1 MRTNIA
7 EIQKDLLE
15 AANALKSV
23 DLKDQAAVDA
33 AEVKVNELTRVL
45 DLAKKADAAE
55 RLAVAQHLQKEEKKG
70 HTFSIIR
77 FLNGAMPGATLDG
90 LEAEMAAEGAKE
102 LQRSG
107 IAPKGLVIPAAVF
120 TRGASGQNAGTNA
133 DGGNLV
139 ITGQHYVDEVSER
152 LTVFKM
158 GATVLTD
165 LVGNVDLPSVGGV
178 TFAFVNEGVSTSTT
192 KKASVAKATLSPKG
206 IRGHMAV
213 TRDLLAQS
221 SLNVEQ
227 ILKDRIVSAE
237 AACID
242 KAALAAIVTAATS
255 AGTSFSFANLVAME
269 TAINAANANRGK
281 MGYILPA
288 ADWGLAKVTAK
299 ASGFP
304 AMILEPG
311 NIING
316 YKADFSNQFAAN
328 TPVFGNF
335 EDLFIGRWGG
345 VEILV
350 DPFTMADTGEIKLQL
365 FSYAD
370 VKVALA
376 KSFSKLVIA

>member
-1 MRTNIA
+1 MRNIA

-15 AANALKSV
+15 AVTALKSV

-33 AEVKVNELTRVL
+33 AEAKVNELTREL
-45 DLAKKADAAE
+45 DIAKKADAAE

-77 FLNGAMPGATLDG
+77 FLNGAMPGAHLDG
-90 LEAEMAAEGAKE
+90 LEAEMAAEGARE

-107 IAPKGLVIPAAVF
+107 IAPKGLVIPAGVF
-120 TRGASGQNAGTNA
+120 QRSASGQNAGTA
-133 DGGNLV
+133 GDGGNIV

-178 TFAFVNEGVSTSTT
+178 TFAFVNEGVSTTST
-192 KKASVAKATLSPKG
+192 KKAAVAKATLSPKG

-227 ILKDRIVSAE
+227 ILKDRIIAAE

-242 KAALAAIVTAATS
+242 KAALAAIVSAATS
-255 AGTSFSFANLVAME
+255 AGTSFSYANLVAME

-281 MGYILPA
+281 MGYILPV
-288 ADWGLAKVTAK
+288 ADWGLAKVTQK

-311 NIING
+311 DMING

-370 VKVALA
+370 VKVALD

>member
-33 AEVKVNELTRVL
+33 AEVKVNELTREL

-77 FLNGAMPGATLDG
+77 FLNGAMPGAHLDG

-107 IAPKGLVIPAAVF
+107 IAPKGLVIPAGVF
-120 TRGASGQNAGTNA
+120 QRSASGQNAGTA
-133 DGGNLV
+133 GDGGNIV

-178 TFAFVNEGVSTSTT
+178 TFAFVNEGVSTTST
-192 KKASVAKATLSPKG
+192 KKAAVAKATLSPKG

-227 ILKDRIVSAE
+227 ILKDRIVAAE

-242 KAALAAIVTAATS
+242 KAALAAIVSAATS
-255 AGTSFSFANLVAME
+255 AGTSFTFANLVAME
-269 TAINAANANRGK
+269 TAINSENANRGK
-281 MGYILPA
+281 MGYILTA
-288 ADWGLAKVTAK
+288 ADWGLAKVTQK

-311 NIING
+311 NMING

>member
-1 MRTNIA
+1 MRNIA

-15 AANALKSV
+15 AVAALKSV

-33 AEVKVNELTRVL
+33 AEARVNELTREL
-45 DLAKKADAAE
+45 DIAKKADAAE

-77 FLNGAMPGATLDG
+77 FLNGAMPGRSLDG

-120 TRGASGQNAGTNA
+120 TRAASGQNAGTSA

-139 ITGQHYVDEVSER
+139 ITDQHYVDEVSER

-192 KKASVAKATLSPKG
+192 KKATVAKATLSPKG

-227 ILKDRIVSAE
+227 ILRDRIVAAE

-242 KAALAAIVTAATS
+242 KAALAAIVSAASS

-311 NIING
+311 DIING
-316 YKADFSNQFAAN
+316 YKADFSNQFAAD

>member
-33 AEVKVNELTRVL
+33 AEVKVNELTREL

-120 TRGASGQNAGTNA
+120 TRSASGQNAGTNSE
-133 DGGNLV
+133 GGNLV

-316 YKADFSNQFAAN
+316 YKADFSNQFAAD

>member
-33 AEVKVNELTRVL
+33 AEVKVNELTREL

-120 TRGASGQNAGTNA
+120 TRSASGQNAGTNSE
-133 DGGNLV
+133 GGNLV

-316 YKADFSNQFAAN
+316 YKADFSNQFADN

>member
-15 AANALKSV
+15 ATNSLKSV

-33 AEVKVNELTRVL
+33 AEAKVNELTREL
-45 DLAKKADAAE
+45 GLAKKADEAE
-55 RLAVAQHLQKEEKKG
+55 RLAIAQHLQKEEKKG
-70 HTFSIIR
+70 HSFSIIR
-77 FLNGAMPGATLDG
+77 FLNGAMPGRSLDG
-90 LEAEMAAEGAKE
+90 IEAEMAAEGAKE

-120 TRGASGQNAGTNA
+120 TRGASGQNAGTSA

-139 ITGQHYVDEVSER
+139 ITGQHYVDEVNER

-192 KKASVAKATLSPKG
+192 KKAAVAKATLSPKG

-227 ILKDRIVSAE
+227 ILKDRIVAAE

-242 KAALAAIVTAATS
+242 KAALAAIVAAASS

-311 NIING
+311 DIINS
-316 YKADFSNQFAAN
+316 YKADFSNQFAAD

-345 VEILV
+345 VEVLV
-350 DPFTMADTGEIKLQL
+350 DPFTMSDTGEIKIQL

-370 VKVALA
+370 TKVALA

>member
-1 MRTNIA
+1 MRNIA
-7 EIQKDLLE
+7 EIQMDLLE
-15 AANALKSV
+15 AVAALKSV
-23 DLKDQAAVDA
+23 DLKYQAAVDA
-33 AEVKVNELTRVL
+33 AEAKVNELTREL
-45 DLAKKADAAE
+45 GLAKKADEAE
-55 RLAVAQHLQKEEKKG
+55 RLAVAQHLQKEEKKV

-120 TRGASGQNAGTNA
+120 TRAASGQNAGTNA

-139 ITGQHYVDEVSER
+139 ITDQHYVDEVSER

-178 TFAFVNEGVSTSTT
+178 TFAFVNEGVSTATT
-192 KKASVAKATLSPKG
+192 KKATVAKATLSPKG

-227 ILKDRIVSAE
+227 ILKDRIVAAE

-242 KAALAAIVTAATS
+242 KAALAAIVSAASS

-311 NIING
+311 DIING
-316 YKADFSNQFAAN
+316 YKADFSNQFAAD

>member
-33 AEVKVNELTRVL
+33 AEVKVNELTREL

-120 TRGASGQNAGTNA
+120 TRSASGQNAGTNSE
-133 DGGNLV
+133 GGNLV

-311 NIING
+311 DIING
-316 YKADFSNQFAAN
+316 YKADFSNQFAAD

>member
-7 EIQKDLLE
+7 EIQKDLLG
-15 AANALKSV
+15 AVAALKSV

-33 AEVKVNELTRVL
+33 AEARVNELTREL
-45 DLAKKADAAE
+45 DIAKKADAAE
-55 RLAVAQHLQKEEKKG
+55 RLAVAQHLLKEEKKG

-77 FLNGAMPGATLDG
+77 FLNGAMPGRSLDG

-107 IAPKGLVIPAAVF
+107 IAPKGLVIPAGVF
-120 TRGASGQNAGTNA
+120 QRNASGQNAGTA
-133 DGGNLV
+133 GDGGNIV

-178 TFAFVNEGVSTSTT
+178 TFAFVNEGVSTSST
-192 KKASVAKATLSPKG
+192 KKAAVAKATLSPKG

-227 ILKDRIVSAE
+227 ILKDRIIAAE

-242 KAALAAIVTAATS
+242 KAALAAVVSAATS

-269 TAINAANANRGK
+269 TAINSENANRGK
-281 MGYILPA
+281 MGYILTA
-288 ADWGLAKVTAK
+288 ADWGLAKVTQK

-311 NIING
+311 NMING

>member
-33 AEVKVNELTRVL
+33 AEVKVNELTREL

-120 TRGASGQNAGTNA
+120 TRSASGQNAGTNS

-192 KKASVAKATLSPKG
+192 KKATVAKATLSPKG

-288 ADWGLAKVTAK
+288 ADWGLTKVTAK

-316 YKADFSNQFAAN
+316 YKADFSNQFAAD

>member
-33 AEVKVNELTRVL
+33 AEVKVNELTREL

-120 TRGASGQNAGTNA
+120 TRSASGQNAGTNSE
-133 DGGNLV
+133 GGNLV

-192 KKASVAKATLSPKG
+192 KKAAVAKATLSPKG

-316 YKADFSNQFAAN
+316 YKADFSNQFADD

-370 VKVALA
+370 VKVALV

>member
-33 AEVKVNELTRVL
+33 AEVKVNELTREL

-70 HTFSIIR
+70 HTFSIVR
-77 FLNGAMPGATLDG
+77 FLNGAMPGAHLDG

-120 TRGASGQNAGTNA
+120 TRTASGQNAGTA
-133 DGGNLV
+133 GDGGNIV

-178 TFAFVNEGVSTSTT
+178 TFAFVNEGVSTSST
-192 KKASVAKATLSPKG
+192 KKAAVAKATLSPKG

-227 ILKDRIVSAE
+227 ILKDRIVAAE

-242 KAALAAIVTAATS
+242 KAALAAIVSAATS
-255 AGTSFSFANLVAME
+255 AGTSFTFANLVAME
-269 TAINAANANRGK
+269 TAINSENANRGK
-281 MGYILPA
+281 MGYILTA
-288 ADWGLAKVTAK
+288 ADWGLAKVTQK

-311 NIING
+311 NMING

>member
-15 AANALKSV
+15 AVNTLKSV

-33 AEVKVNELTRVL
+33 AEAKVKELTQEL
-45 DLAKKADAAE
+45 SLAKQAEEAE
-55 RLAVAQHLQKEEKKG
+55 RLAVVQHLQKEEKKG

-77 FLNGAMPGATLDG
+77 FLNGAMPGATLNG

-120 TRGASGQNAGTNA
+120 TRAASGQNAGTNA

-178 TFAFVNEGVSTSTT
+178 TFAFVNEGVSTSST
-192 KKASVAKATLSPKG
+192 KKAAVAKVTLSPKG

-227 ILKDRIVSAE
+227 ILKDRIIAAE

-242 KAALAAIVTAATS
+242 KAALAAVVAAATS
-255 AGTSFSFANLVAME
+255 AGTAFSYASLVAME
-269 TAINAANANRGK
+269 TAINSENANRGK
-281 MGYILPA
+281 MGYILPTS
-288 ADWGLAKVTAK
+288 DWGLAKTTVK
-299 ASGFP
+299 ASGIP
-304 AMILEPG
+304 AFILEQD
-311 NIING
+311 NMINS

-328 TPVFGNF
+328 TPIFGNY

-345 VEILV
+345 VEVLV
-350 DPFTMADTGEIKLQL
+350 DPFTMSDTGEIKIQL

-370 VKVALA
+370 TKVALA

>member
-1 MRTNIA
+1 MRNIA
-7 EIQKDLLE
+7 EIKKDLLE
-15 AANALKSV
+15 AVAALKSV
-23 DLKDQAAVDA
+23 DLKDQAAVNA
-33 AEVKVNELTRVL
+33 AEARVNELTREL
-45 DLAKKADAAE
+45 EIAKKADEAE
-55 RLAVAQHLQKEEKKG
+55 RLAVAQHLQNEEKKG

-120 TRGASGQNAGTNA
+120 TRGASGQNAGTSA

-192 KKASVAKATLSPKG
+192 KKATVAKATLSPKG

-227 ILKDRIVSAE
+227 ILKDRIVAAE

-242 KAALAAIVTAATS
+242 KAALAAIVSAASS

-311 NIING
+311 DIING
-316 YKADFSNQFAAN
+316 YKADFSNQFAAD

>member
-33 AEVKVNELTRVL
+33 AEVKVNELTREL

-120 TRGASGQNAGTNA
+120 TRSASGQNAGTNA

-192 KKASVAKATLSPKG
+192 KKAAVAKAALSPKG

-316 YKADFSNQFAAN
+316 YKADFSNQFADD

>member
-33 AEVKVNELTRVL
+33 AEAKVTELTREL

-70 HTFSIIR
+70 HAFSIIR

-90 LEAEMAAEGAKE
+90 LEAEMAAEGARE

-120 TRGASGQNAGTNA
+120 TRSASGQNAGTSA

-192 KKASVAKATLSPKG
+192 KKAAVAKATLSPKG

-227 ILKDRIVSAE
+227 ILKDRIVAAE

-242 KAALAAIVTAATS
+242 KAALAAIVSAASS
-255 AGTSFSFANLVAME
+255 AGTSFTFASLVAME
-269 TAINAANANRGK
+269 TAINSENANRGK
-281 MGYILPA
+281 MGYILTA
-288 ADWGLAKVTAK
+288 ADWGLAKVTQK

-311 NIING
+311 NMINS

>member
-33 AEVKVNELTRVL
+33 AEVKVNELTREL

-120 TRGASGQNAGTNA
+120 TRSASGQNAGTNS

-192 KKASVAKATLSPKG
+192 KKAAVAKATLSPKG

-316 YKADFSNQFAAN
+316 YKADFSNQFADD

>member
-15 AANALKSV
+15 AVNTLKSV

-33 AEVKVNELTRVL
+33 AEAKVKELTQEL
-45 DLAKKADAAE
+45 NLAKQAEEAE
-55 RLAVAQHLQKEEKKG
+55 RLAVVEHLQEEEKKG

-77 FLNGAMPGATLDG
+77 FLNGAMPGATLNG

-178 TFAFVNEGVSTSTT
+178 TFAFVNEGVSTSST
-192 KKASVAKATLSPKG
+192 KKAAVAKATLSPKG

-227 ILKDRIVSAE
+227 ILKDRIIAAE

-242 KAALAAIVTAATS
+242 KAALAAIVAAASS
-255 AGTSFSFANLVAME
+255 AGTAFSYANLVAME
-269 TAINAANANRGK
+269 TAINSENANRGK
-281 MGYILPA
+281 MGYILTT
-288 ADWGLAKVTAK
+288 ADWGLAKTTVK
-299 ASGFP
+299 ASGIP
-304 AMILEPG
+304 AFILEPG
-311 NIING
+311 NMING

>member
-15 AANALKSV
+15 ATSALKSV

-33 AEVKVNELTRVL
+33 AEAKVNELTREL
-45 DLAKKADAAE
+45 GLAKKADEAE
-55 RLAVAQHLQKEEKKG
+55 RLAVAQHLEKEEKKG

-77 FLNGAMPGATLDG
+77 FLNGAMPGAVLDG
-90 LEAEMAAEGAKE
+90 LEAEMAQEGAKE

-120 TRGASGQNAGTNA
+120 TRSASGQNAGTA
-133 DGGNLV
+133 GDGGNIV

-178 TFAFVNEGVSTSTT
+178 TFAFVNEGVSTSST
-192 KKASVAKATLSPKG
+192 KKATVAKATLSPKG

-227 ILKDRIVSAE
+227 ILKDRIVAAE

-242 KAALAAIVTAATS
+242 KAALAAIVSAASS

-269 TAINAANANRGK
+269 TAINGANANRGK
-281 MGYILPA
+281 MGYILPV

-311 NIING
+311 DIING
-316 YKADFSNQFAAN
+316 YKADFSNQFAAD

>member
-1 MRTNIA
+1 MRNIA

-15 AANALKSV
+15 AVAALKSV

-33 AEVKVNELTRVL
+33 AEARVNELTREL
-45 DLAKKADAAE
+45 DIAKKADAAE

-70 HTFSIIR
+70 RTFSIIR
-77 FLNGAMPGATLDG
+77 FLNGAMPGRSLDG

-120 TRGASGQNAGTNA
+120 TRSASGQNAGTA
-133 DGGNLV
+133 GDGGNII

-178 TFAFVNEGVSTSTT
+178 TFAFVNEGVSTSST
-192 KKASVAKATLSPKG
+192 KKAAVAKATLSPKG
-206 IRGHMAV
+206 IRGRMAV

-227 ILKDRIVSAE
+227 ILRDRIVAAE

-242 KAALAAIVTAATS
+242 KAALAAIVSAASS

-281 MGYILPA
+281 MGYILPV

-311 NIING
+311 DIING
-316 YKADFSNQFAAN
+316 YKADFSNQFAAD

>member
-1 MRTNIA
+1 MRNIA

-15 AANALKSV
+15 AVTALKSV

-33 AEVKVNELTRVL
+33 AEAKVNELTREL
-45 DLAKKADAAE
+45 DIAKKADAAE

-77 FLNGAMPGATLDG
+77 FLNGAMPGATLSG

-120 TRGASGQNAGTNA
+120 TRSASGQNAGTNA

-178 TFAFVNEGVSTSTT
+178 TFAFVNEGVSTSST
-192 KKASVAKATLSPKG
+192 KKATVAKATLSPKG

-227 ILKDRIVSAE
+227 ILKDRIIAAE

-242 KAALAAIVTAATS
+242 KAALAAIVSAATS
-255 AGTSFSFANLVAME
+255 AGTSFSYANLVAME

-288 ADWGLAKVTAK
+288 ADWGLAKVTQK

-311 NIING
+311 DIING

-370 VKVALA
+370 VKVALD

>member
-7 EIQKDLLE
+7 EIQKDLLG
-15 AANALKSV
+15 AVAALKNV

-33 AEVKVNELTRVL
+33 AEAKVNELTREL

-55 RLAVAQHLQKEEKKG
+55 RLAVAQHLQNEEKKG

-77 FLNGAMPGATLDG
+77 FLNGAMPGRSIDG

-107 IAPKGLVIPAAVF
+107 IAPKGLVIPAGVF
-120 TRGASGQNAGTNA
+120 QRSASGQNAGTNGE
-133 DGGNLV
+133 GGNLV

-192 KKASVAKATLSPKG
+192 KKAAVAKVTLSPKG

-221 SLNVEQ
+221 SLAIEQ
-227 ILKDRIVSAE
+227 ILKDRIIAAE

-242 KAALAAIVTAATS
+242 KAALAAVVSAASS
-255 AGTSFSFANLVAME
+255 AGTAFSFAALVAME
-269 TAINAANANRGK
+269 TAINSENANRGK
-281 MGYILPA
+281 MGYILPTS
-288 ADWGLAKVTAK
+288 DWGLAKVTVK
-299 ASGFP
+299 ASGIP
-304 AMILEPG
+304 AFILEPG
-311 NIING
+311 DTING
-316 YKADFSNQFAAN
+316 YKADFSNQFAAD
-328 TPVFGNF
+328 TPIFGNY

-345 VEILV
+345 VEVLV
-350 DPFTMADTGEIKLQL
+350 DPFTMSDTGEIKIQL

-370 VKVALA
+370 AKVALA

>member
-15 AANALKSV
+15 ATNALKSV

-33 AEVKVNELTRVL
+33 AEAKVNELTREL
-45 DLAKKADAAE
+45 GLAKKADEAE

-120 TRGASGQNAGTNA
+120 TRTASGQNAGTSA

-139 ITGQHYVDEVSER
+139 ITDQHYVDEVSER

-178 TFAFVNEGVSTSTT
+178 TFTFVNEGVSTSST
-192 KKASVAKATLSPKG
+192 KKATVAKATLSPRG

-221 SLNVEQ
+221 SMNVEQ
-227 ILKDRIVSAE
+227 ILKDRIVAAE

-242 KAALAAIVTAATS
+242 AAALAAIVSAASS

-311 NIING
+311 DIING

>member
-33 AEVKVNELTRVL
+33 AEAKVNELTREL

-90 LEAEMAAEGAKE
+90 LEAEMAQEGAKE

-178 TFAFVNEGVSTSTT
+178 TFAFVNEGVSTATT
-192 KKASVAKATLSPKG
+192 KKATVAKATLSPKG

-221 SLNVEQ
+221 SPNVEQ
-227 ILKDRIVSAE
+227 ILKDRIVAAE

-242 KAALAAIVTAATS
+242 KAALAAIVADASS

-311 NIING
+311 DIING
-316 YKADFSNQFAAN
+316 YKADFSNQFAAD

-345 VEILV
+345 VETLV

>member
-7 EIQKDLLE
+7 EIQKDLL
-15 AANALKSV
+15 AAVNELKGV

-33 AEVKVNELTRVL
+33 AEAKVKGFTQELN
-45 DLAKKADAAE
+45 LAKQAEEAE
-55 RLAVAQHLQKEEKKG
+55 RLAIAQHLQKEEKKG
-70 HTFSIIR
+70 HSFSIIR
-77 FLNGAMPGATLDG
+77 FLNGAMPGASLDG
-90 LEAEMAAEGAKE
+90 LEAEMAQEGAKE

-120 TRGASGQNAGTNA
+120 TRSASGQNAGTNSE
-133 DGGNLV
+133 GGNLV

-178 TFAFVNEGVSTSTT
+178 TFAFVNEGVSTSST

-227 ILKDRIVSAE
+227 ILKDRIIAAE

-242 KAALAAIVTAATS
+242 KAALAAVVSAATS

-269 TAINAANANRGK
+269 TAINSENANRGK

-288 ADWGLAKVTAK
+288 ADWGLSKVTAK

-311 NIING
+311 NMING
-316 YKADFSNQFAAN
+316 YKADFSNQFAAD
-328 TPVFGNF
+328 TPIFGNF

>member
-33 AEVKVNELTRVL
+33 AEAKVKGLTQELN
-45 DLAKKADAAE
+45 LAKQAADAEA
-55 RLAVAQHLQKEEKKG
+55 LAIAQHLKKEEKKG

-77 FLNGAMPGATLDG
+77 FLNGAMPGRSLDG

-120 TRGASGQNAGTNA
+120 TRAASGQNAGTNA

-139 ITGQHYVDEVSER
+139 ITGQHYVDEVNER

-192 KKASVAKATLSPKG
+192 KKAAVAKATLSPKG

-227 ILKDRIVSAE
+227 ILKDRIIAAE

-242 KAALAAIVTAATS
+242 KAALAAVVSAASS

-269 TAINAANANRGK
+269 TAINSANANRGK
-281 MGYILPA
+281 MGYILPT
-288 ADWGLAKVTAK
+288 ADWALAKTTVK
-299 ASGFP
+299 ASGIP
-304 AMILEPG
+304 AFILEPG
-311 NIING
+311 DMING
-316 YKADFSNQFAAN
+316 YKADFSNQFAAD

>member
-15 AANALKSV
+15 AVAALKNV

-33 AEVKVNELTRVL
+33 AEAKVNELTREL
-45 DLAKKADAAE
+45 DLAKKADEAE
-55 RLAVAQHLQKEEKKG
+55 RLAVAQHLQNEEKKG

-77 FLNGAMPGATLDG
+77 FLNGAMPGRSLDG

-107 IAPKGLVIPAAVF
+107 IAPKGLVIPAGVF
-120 TRGASGQNAGTNA
+120 QRSASGQNAGTNA

-178 TFAFVNEGVSTSTT
+178 TFAFVNEGVSTSST
-192 KKASVAKATLSPKG
+192 KKAAVAKATLSPKG

-227 ILKDRIVSAE
+227 ILKDRIIAAE

-269 TAINAANANRGK
+269 TAINSENANRGK
-281 MGYILPA
+281 MGYILPT
-288 ADWGLAKVTAK
+288 ADWGLAKTTVK
-299 ASGFP
+299 ASGIP
-304 AMILEPG
+304 AFILEPG
-311 NIING
+311 NMING
-316 YKADFSNQFAAN
+316 YKADFSNQFAAD
-328 TPVFGNF
+328 TPIFGNY